1 MSKTKAKAKR
11 RALLFPVSKDG
22 LIGAEA
28 LSATSSNGLIRL
40 TVRFGMTRSPDRVGG
55 GGEPE
60 VREAFADIIARIRE
74 FADMLEGSMLGEV
87 EAP

>member
-28 LSATSSNGLIRL
+28 LSVTSSNGLIRL

-60 VREAFADIIARIRE
+60 VREAFADIIARVRE
-74 FADMLEGSMLGEV
+74 FADMLEESMPGEV
-87 EAP
+87 GRG